1 MSELMTT
8 KEASEYLKLSYMT
21 LYKLAQQGEIPA
33 YKLGG
38 HWRFNRTVLD
48 DWFANKSKVMER
60 NILIIG
66 DDLDTLEINNLITN
80 REDFKVTTVK
90 NPERAYKEL
99 ELAKY
104 SIIFPISKPAAITNA
119 EIISE
124 IRLRDNKA
132 TIVISTKPGDEPIAL
147 DALSAG
153 PLFIIQKPFQENDI
167 LKILHSLDSQVISQE
182 AKAKDQLMSELLE
195 LRQRIDHL
203 AAADDGRKKTE
214 ESLYQAEEK
223 LRRFMESSNDI
234 FILLDAKFNVVEIN
248 KAATRYLPAGTERK
262 DYIGKNILTLMPSI
276 KESSRYQRYLEVLNT
291 GKPLELNDVTVDPA
305 FGDLRVSAR
314 VFKVG
319 NGLGIMATD
328 ITELKLLESLKE
340 SEEFSSSLLDN
351 APYPILVAEANT
363 AIKYVNPA
371 LLKLTGY
378 SLSELIGKKVPYPY
392 WTEEA
397 THRMIK
403 HTEEVLLDSVQKLEL
418 PMKKKN
424 GKLFWIEVTTKTI
437 MKNDKLSCYLS
448 IWVDITKRKKADEE
462 LLQEKD
468 FSEATINSLPGVFY
482 LIDTKGN
489 FVKWN
494 KNLEIET
501 EYSAEEISKMNPLNL
516 FSKKDRP
523 FIQKKIDKVFAEG
536 HDTAE
541 VNAISKSGR
550 VVPYYL
556 TGSRI
561 ILNNNTYLAGVGIEI
576 SERKRM
582 EEEVRESEER
592 LKTFIENAP
601 DAIFIH
607 DTEGKIIDLNRKAEK
622 LLEVDRKDYIGKSVL
637 DTGLIDKKYI
647 PKVIS
652 GLEKSKKGEA
662 SEAVEIE
669 LITKKGNHIVVEATG
684 FPVTRKGKIE
694 VFDIVRDI
702 TKLKR
707 GHKAPVKK
715 IKK

>member
-8 KEASEYLKLSYMT
+8 KDASEYLKLSYMT

-48 DWFANKSKVMER
+48 NWFANKSKVMER

-66 DDLDTLEINNLITN
+66 DDMDTLEINNLIAN
-80 REDFKVTTVK
+80 RGDFKVTTVR
-90 NPERAYKEL
+90 NPEQAYKEL
-99 ELAKY
+99 ELVKC
-104 SIIFPISKPAAITNA
+104 SVIFLISKPATITNA

-124 IRLRDNKA
+124 IRLRDKKA
-132 TIVISTKPGDEPIAL
+132 TIVISTRQGDEPIAL

-167 LKILHSLDSQVISQE
+167 IKILHSLDSQAISRE
-182 AKAKDQLMSELLE
+182 AKAKDQLMAELSE
-195 LRQRIDHL
+195 LRQRIGHL
-203 AAADDGRKKTE
+203 AKSDNERNKTE

-223 LRRFMESSNDI
+223 LRRIMESSNDI

-248 KAATRYLPAGTERK
+248 KAAIRYLPAGTGRK
-262 DYIGKNILTLMPSI
+262 DYIGKNILSLMPAI
-276 KESSRYQRYLEVLNT
+276 KESDRYQRYLEVLNT

-319 NGLGIMATD
+319 SGLGIMATD
-328 ITELKLLESLKE
+328 ITELKLLEALKE

-392 WTEEA
+392 WTQEA
-397 THRMIK
+397 IHRMIQ
-403 HTEEVLLDSVQKLEL
+403 HTEQVLLDSVQKLEL

-437 MKNDKLSCYLS
+437 MKNDQLSCYLS

-462 LLQEKD
+462 LLQEKS

-482 LIDTKGN
+482 LIDTKGR

-494 KNLEIET
+494 KNLETET
-501 EYSAEEISKMNPLNL
+501 EYSAEEISKMSPIDL

-523 FIQKKIDKVFAEG
+523 FIQKKIERVFEEG
-536 HDTAE
+536 RDTVE
-541 VNAISKSGR
+541 INAISKSGR

-561 ILNNNTYLAGVGIEI
+561 TLNNNTYLAGVGIEI

-607 DTEGKIIDLNRKAEK
+607 DAEGKIIDLNRKAEK
-622 LLEVDRKDYIGKSVL
+622 LLDINRKDYIGKSVL
-637 DTGLIDKKYI
+637 DAGLIDKKYI
-647 PKVIS
+647 PRVIS
-652 GLEKSKKGEA
+652 GLGKSRKGEA

-669 LITKKGNHIVVEATG
+669 LTTKKGSHIIVEATG

-694 VFDIVRDI
+694 IFDIVRDI

-707 GHKAPVKK
+707 ANKAPAKK

>member
-1 MSELMTT
+1 MSDLMTT
-8 KEASEYLKLSYMT
+8 REASEYLKLSYMT

-48 DWFANKSKVMER
+48 NWFANKSKVMER
-60 NILIIG
+60 NVLIIG
-66 DDLDTLEINNLITN
+66 DDMDTLEINNLIAN
-80 REDFKVTTVK
+80 RGDFKVTTVK

-99 ELAKY
+99 ELVRY
-104 SIIFPISKPAAITNA
+104 PIIFLISRPVDITNA

-124 IRLRDNKA
+124 IRLKDKKA
-132 TIVISTKPGDEPIAL
+132 IIVISTRQGDEPIAL

-153 PLFIIQKPFQENDI
+153 PLFIMQKPFQQNDI
-167 LKILHSLDSQVISQE
+167 LKILHSLDSQTTSHE

-195 LRQRIDHL
+195 LRQRIDNL
-203 AAADDGRKKTE
+203 AKSDNERNKTE

-223 LRRFMESSNDI
+223 LRRIMESSNDI
-234 FILLDAKFNVVEIN
+234 FIMLDAKFNVVEIN

-262 DYIGKNILTLMPSI
+262 DYIGKNILSLMPAI
-276 KESSRYQRYLEVLNT
+276 KESGRYQRYLEVLNT

-328 ITELKLLESLKE
+328 ITELRLLESLKE

-397 THRMIK
+397 THRMIQ
-403 HTEEVLLDSVQKLEL
+403 HTEQVLLNSVQKLEL

-437 MKNDKLSCYLS
+437 MKNDQLSCYLS

-482 LIDTKGN
+482 LIDTKGR

-494 KNLEIET
+494 KNLETET
-501 EYSAEEISKMNPLNL
+501 EYSAEEISKMNPLDL

-523 FIQKKIDKVFAEG
+523 FIQKKIERVFEQG
-536 HDTAE
+536 RDTAE
-541 VNAISKSGR
+541 VNAIAKSGR

-561 ILNNNTYLAGVGIEI
+561 KLNNNTYLAGVGIEI

-582 EEEVRESEER
+582 EAEVRESEER
-592 LKTFIENAP
+592 LRTFIENAP

-607 DTEGKIIDLNRKAEK
+607 DAEGKMIDLNRKAEK
-622 LLEVDRKDYIGKSVL
+622 LLEIDRNDYIGKSIF
-637 DTGLIDKKYI
+637 DAGLIDKKYI
-647 PKVIS
+647 PQVIS
-652 GLEKSKKGEA
+652 GLGKSMKGEA

-669 LITKKGNHIVVEATG
+669 LTTRKGSHIVVEATG

-694 VFDIVRDI
+694 IFDIVRDI

-707 GHKAPVKK
+707 ANKAPVKK
-715 IKK
+715 TKK

>member
-1 MSELMTT
+1 MSDLMTT
-8 KEASEYLKLSYMT
+8 REASEYLKLSYMT

-38 HWRFNRTVLD
+38 HWRFNKTILD
-48 DWFANKSKVMER
+48 NWFANKSKVMER

-80 REDFKVTTVK
+80 REGFKVTTVR

-99 ELAKY
+99 ELVKH
-104 SIIFPISKPAAITNA
+104 SIIFLISKPAAITNA

-124 IRLRDNKA
+124 IRLRDKKA
-132 TIVISTKPGDEPIAL
+132 TIVLTAKQGNEPIAL

-153 PLFIIQKPFQENDI
+153 PLFIIQKPFQESDI
-167 LKILHSLDSQVISQE
+167 LKILHSLDSQEISHE
-182 AKAKDQLMSELLE
+182 AKAKDQLMSELSE

-203 AAADDGRKKTE
+203 AKSDNERNKTE

-223 LRRFMESSNDI
+223 LRRIMESSNDI
-234 FILLDAKFNVVEIN
+234 FIMLDAKFNVIEIN

-262 DYIGKNILTLMPSI
+262 DYIGKNILSLMPAI
-276 KESSRYQRYLEVLNT
+276 KESGRYQRYLEVLNT
-291 GKPLELNDVTVDPA
+291 GKLLELNDVTVDPA

-328 ITELKLLESLKE
+328 ITELKLMESLKE
-340 SEEFSSSLLDN
+340 SEEFSSSLLEN

-397 THRMIK
+397 TRRMIQ
-403 HTEEVLLDSVQKLEL
+403 HTEQVLLDSVQKLEL

-424 GKLFWIEVTTKTI
+424 GKSFWIEVTTKTI

-448 IWVDITKRKKADEE
+448 IWVDITKRKKAEE
-462 LLQEKD
+462 GLLQEKN

-482 LIDTKGN
+482 LIDTKGR

-494 KNLEIET
+494 KNLETET
-501 EYSAEEISKMNPLNL
+501 EYSAEELSKMSPLDL
-516 FSKKDRP
+516 FSRKDRS
-523 FIQKKIDKVFAEG
+523 FIQKKIEKVFAEG
-536 HDTAE
+536 RDTVE

-561 ILNNNTYLAGVGIEI
+561 TLNNNTYLAGVGIEMP
-576 SERKRM
+576 ELKKM
-582 EEEVRESEER
+582 EEEVREYEET
-592 LKTFIENAP
+592 LKAFLENAP
-601 DAIFIH
+601 NAMLVH
-607 DTEGKIIDLNRKAEK
+607 DIEGTILDFNAKAEE
-622 LLEVDRKDYIGKSVL
+622 LLDINRKDYIGRSVL
-637 DTGLIDKKYI
+637 DTGLVGEKYLPIVID
-647 PKVIS
+647 
-652 GLEKSKKGEA
+652 GLKEIKKGRA
-662 SEAVEIE
+662 NKPVETE
-669 LITKKGNHIVVEATG
+669 ITNKKGSRIVVEITG
-684 FPVTRKGKIE
+684 FPATRNGKTV
-694 VFDIVRDI
+694 VFDIIRDI

-707 GHKAPVKK
+707 GNKTPIRK

>member
-1 MSELMTT
+1 
-8 KEASEYLKLSYMT
+8 
-21 LYKLAQQGEIPA
+21 
-33 YKLGG
+33 
-38 HWRFNRTVLD
+38 
-48 DWFANKSKVMER
+48 
-60 NILIIG
+60 
-66 DDLDTLEINNLITN
+66 
-80 REDFKVTTVK
+80 
-90 NPERAYKEL
+90 
-99 ELAKY
+99 
-104 SIIFPISKPAAITNA
+104 
-119 EIISE
+119 
-124 IRLRDNKA
+124 
-132 TIVISTKPGDEPIAL
+132 
-147 DALSAG
+147 
-153 PLFIIQKPFQENDI
+153 
-167 LKILHSLDSQVISQE
+167 
-182 AKAKDQLMSELLE
+182 
-195 LRQRIDHL
+195 
-203 AAADDGRKKTE
+203 
-214 ESLYQAEEK
+214 
-223 LRRFMESSNDI
+223 
-234 FILLDAKFNVVEIN
+234 
-248 KAATRYLPAGTERK
+248 
-262 DYIGKNILTLMPSI
+262 
-276 KESSRYQRYLEVLNT
+276 
-291 GKPLELNDVTVDPA
+291 
-305 FGDLRVSAR
+305 
-314 VFKVG
+314 
-319 NGLGIMATD
+319 
-328 ITELKLLESLKE
+328 
-340 SEEFSSSLLDN
+340 
-351 APYPILVAEANT
+351 
-363 AIKYVNPA
+363 
-371 LLKLTGY
+371 
-378 SLSELIGKKVPYPY
+378 
-392 WTEEA
+392 
-397 THRMIK
+397 
-403 HTEEVLLDSVQKLEL
+403 
-418 PMKKKN
+418 
-424 GKLFWIEVTTKTI
+424 